1 VAVTIGD
8 LHQRFLASAGACI
21 DTRQLVAGGMFF
33 ALKGPNF
40 DANAF
45 AGAALA
51 SGCRHAVVDDP
62 ARAPDDRFILVTDVL
77 RALQELARHHRR
89 SFDIPVIA
97 ITGTNGKTTT
107 KELVHAVLSADRPA
121 LATPGNLNNHIG
133 VPLTLLQLKPEHRIA
148 VVEMGANHVGE
159 IAALCTIAEPTHGL
173 ITNIGHAH
181 LEGFGSY
188 EGVIQAK
195 TELYGHI
202 REHGGK
208 LFVNADD
215 RLLMKKSEGTDRITY
230 GTVTGSDLHGR
241 LEARG
246 MFLGLQWQW
255 EGSASAAVHTRLI
268 GSYNLPNALAA
279 ACIGSTFHVP
289 IRMIE
294 NAIAGYDPGNS
305 RSQFVDTGRN
315 QLVLDAYNAN
325 PSSMRAALEN
335 FAAMATDRP
344 KLVVLGGMKEL
355 GAHSAAEHRALIA
368 LAGRLKVEAV
378 FVGPEFAGLT
388 GGLAHHAD
396 SDAAFAAL
404 RERPVRGKL
413 VLLKGSRGTQLEK
426 LLPAL

>member
-1 VAVTIGD
+1 MTVAE
-8 LHQRFLASAGACI
+8 LHQLFLGTTGACT
-21 DTRQLVAGGMFF
+21 DTRQLLPNGMFF
-33 ALKGPNF
+33 ALKGTNF
-40 DANAF
+40 DANVF
-45 AGAALA
+45 AQEALEK
-51 SGCRHAVVDDP
+51 GCRFAVVDDP
-62 ARAPDDRFILVTDVL
+62 SRAPDDRFILVANVL
-77 RALQELARHHRR
+77 AALQELARHHRR
-89 SFDIPVIA
+89 QFDIPLIA
-97 ITGTNGKTTT
+97 ITGSNGKTTT
-107 KELVHAVLSADRPA
+107 KELAHAVLSADRPT
-121 LATPGNLNNHIG
+121 LATRGNLNNHIG
-133 VPLTLLQLKPEHRIA
+133 VPLTLLQLRPEHRIA

-181 LEGFGSY
+181 LEGFGGY

-202 REHGGK
+202 RKHGGK

-230 GTVTGSDLHGR
+230 GTVAGSDLHGR
-241 LEARG
+241 LEAQG

-255 EGSASAAVHTRLI
+255 QGSASAAVHTRLI
-268 GSYNLPNALAA
+268 GTYNLPNALAA

-289 IRMIE
+289 VRMIE
-294 NAIAGYDPGNS
+294 NAIAGYGPGNS

-355 GAHSAAEHRALIA
+355 GAQSAAAHRALIA
-368 LAGRLKVEAV
+368 LTEHLKVEAV
-378 FVGPEFAGLT
+378 FVGPEFDGLT

-396 SDAAFAAL
+396 SGVAL
-404 RERPVRGKL
+404 SAMQARPVLGKL
-413 VLLKGSRGTQLEK
+413 ILLKGSRGTQLEK